1 MRKPIFTVFI
11 VLFLSAGALS
21 FVSGRFP
28 LLIGRVT
35 PGHASFLDTGLN
47 LMPIDTRGTTLHRI
61 QVVNVY
67 PHDPEAY
74 TQGLVFHEGFLY
86 EGTGLRGHSTIRK
99 VELKTGKI
107 LKSHR
112 LPPEY
117 FGEGI
122 VIFGNKVI
130 QLTWQ
135 SHTGFIYD
143 LQSFRLL
150 GTFSYPT
157 EGWGI
162 TCDGKYLIMSNGTA
176 TLFFLDP
183 QTYKI
188 MKQTEVRDRG
198 NIVQNINELEYI
210 KGEIYANVWGTS
222 YIVRISPRTGQVL
235 GWVDLRSLYQY
246 VGTGRNIDVLNGI
259 AYDAKNDRLF
269 VTGKYW
275 PNIFEIRLEASK

>member
-11 VLFLSAGALS
+11 LLLSAGALF
-21 FVSGRFP
+21 FVSGRFT
-28 LLIGRVT
+28 LGIGPVT
-35 PGHASFLDTGLN
+35 PGHTTFLDTGLN
-47 LMPIDTRGTTLHRI
+47 LTPIDTTGTTLHNI

-67 PHDPEAY
+67 PHDPKAY
-74 TQGLVFHEGFLY
+74 TQGFVFHEGFFY
-86 EGTGLRGHSTIRK
+86 EGTGLQGLSTIRK

-107 LKSHR
+107 LKSYQ

-122 VIFGNKVI
+122 AIFDNKLI

-135 SHTGFIYD
+135 SHIGFIYD
-143 LQSFRLL
+143 LESFRLL

-162 TCDGKYLIMSNGTA
+162 TFDGKHLIMSDGTA
-176 TLFFLDP
+176 VLRFLET

-188 MKQTEVRDRG
+188 VKQIEVRDRG
-198 NIVQNINELEYI
+198 NIVPNINELEYI
-210 KGEIYANVWGTS
+210 RGEVYANVWGTA

-235 GWVDLRSLYQY
+235 GWIDLRGLYQY
-246 VGTGRNIDVLNGI
+246 VSAGGKKDVLNGI
-259 AYDAKNDRLF
+259 AYDAKDNRLF

-275 PNIFEIRLEASK
+275 PNIFEIRLETWK

>member
-11 VLFLSAGALS
+11 VLFLSAGVLF

-35 PGHASFLDTGLN
+35 PGHATFLDTGLN
-47 LMPIDTRGTTLHRI
+47 LMHIDTTGITLHSI

-74 TQGLVFHEGFLY
+74 TQGLVFHEGFFY

-107 LKSHR
+107 LKSYR

-122 VIFGNKVI
+122 AIFGNKLI

-162 TCDGKYLIMSNGTA
+162 TCDGKHLIMSDGTA
-176 TLFFLDP
+176 VLRFLEP

-188 MKQTEVRDRG
+188 VKQIEVRDRG
-198 NIVQNINELEYI
+198 NIVPNINELEYI
-210 KGEIYANVWGTS
+210 RGEIYANVWGTA

-235 GWVDLRSLYQY
+235 GWIDLRGLYQY
-246 VGTGRNIDVLNGI
+246 VSAGGKEDVLNGI
-259 AYDAKNDRLF
+259 AYDAKGNRLF

-275 PNIFEIRLEASK
+275 PSIFEIRLEASK

>member
-11 VLFLSAGALS
+11 LLLSAGALF
-21 FVSGRFP
+21 FVSGRFT
-28 LLIGRVT
+28 LGIGPVT
-35 PGHASFLDTGLN
+35 PGHTTFLDTGLN
-47 LMPIDTRGTTLHRI
+47 LTPIDTTGTTLHNI

-67 PHDPEAY
+67 PHDPKAY
-74 TQGLVFHEGFLY
+74 TQGFVFHEGFFY
-86 EGTGLRGHSTIRK
+86 EGTGLQGLSTIRK

-107 LKSHR
+107 LKSYQ

-122 VIFGNKVI
+122 AIFDNKLI

-135 SHTGFIYD
+135 SHIGFIYD
-143 LQSFRLL
+143 LESFRLL

-162 TCDGKYLIMSNGTA
+162 TFDGKHLIMSDGTA
-176 TLFFLDP
+176 VLRFLET

-188 MKQTEVRDRG
+188 VKQIEVRDRG
-198 NIVQNINELEYI
+198 NIVPNINELEYI
-210 KGEIYANVWGTS
+210 RGEIYANVWGTA

-235 GWVDLRSLYQY
+235 GWIDLRGLYQY
-246 VGTGRNIDVLNGI
+246 VSAGGKKDVLNGI
-259 AYDAKNDRLF
+259 AYDAKDNRLF

-275 PNIFEIRLEASK
+275 PNIFEIRLETWK